1 MQIQTHG
8 SMTQDARAMMVLG
21 MTGMSRTR
29 FRHAD
34 EAGEATYGQL
44 PIVRESDL
52 AESMLS
58 LPLETRAE
66 IGCDRRKA
74 HLHMKW
80 PFFHSCHS
88 PHRAGT

>member
-44 PIVRESDL
+44 PMFLFGNQILQNRCFPY
-52 AESMLS
+52 LS
-58 LPLETRAE
+58 KRGQRLGV
-66 IGCDRRKA
+66 IGGKPTCI
-74 HLHMKW
+74 
-80 PFFHSCHS
+80 
-88 PHRAGT
+88 